1 MPAAPHHPLK
11 AEYAIADAALSQP
24 DTPIQAAGREKPRNE
39 EELPEFFSPDRSL
52 TRRGRFRLENEAS
65 GILPDPGSTTEGI

>member
-24 DTPIQAAGREKPRNE
+24 DTPIRAAGREKPRNE
-39 EELPEFFSPDRSL
+39 EELPEFFSPDWSL
-52 TRRGRFRLENEAS
+52 DA
-65 GILPDPGSTTEGI
+65 PGLFPIGK

>member
-1 MPAAPHHPLK
+1 MTMPAAPHHPLK
-11 AEYAIADAALSQP
+11 EEYAIADDALSHP

-52 TRRGRFRLENEAS
+52 DA
-65 GILPDPGSTTEGI
+65 PGLFPIGK